1 MTDTDSNRPVRRRAR
16 IVREVAL
23 TMGAVTGLLCIITAA
38 AALLFGITPL
48 IVQSGSMEPT
58 MPTGALAIARTVP
71 ATDIRPG
78 DVISIT
84 NQHGIHIT
92 HRVVSVDSTTE
103 KAAALT
109 LQGDANSVPDA
120 QSYVITAAERVVFHV
135 DGLGYVAAWLHTPA
149 AKVLGGLA
157 VVALLWLVVFPAG
170 RRRSNKARPPTRPRK
185 PQHLASSASS
195 LVIVGLATALAVV
208 AGNAQG
214 SAAAYTDSAT
224 ATTGSFAS
232 RSDFVPRLNDP
243 FFGLTYVTCTN
254 STLTSPAVVTLDWK
268 HLGAPYQYRI
278 ILRDLSGNVWR
289 TVDVNPG
296 SAAVGST
303 LSATLG
309 ASGFPIDIVS
319 WDYDAE
325 IHTMLP
331 GGAVSAGWR
340 GYRVYKSLYSSNLQC
355 RFGLETS
362 GATAY
367 IPPPASITC
376 VTNTAQK
383 TATFSWP
390 HLSGYTYR
398 FIVRD
403 ATTGSIAYTSNILT
417 AGATPA
423 GQAVT
428 KTLAYS
434 ELTAAH
440 LSGTGAVVEVRTR
453 VNDTTQSTEFVSRQ
467 VTASAANGVA
477 CVAPAAGARMAAPT
491 TTTSPGGTSSP
502 TQSSTTADTSPSAAP
517 PVTTSTTPTTPTT
530 TTTTTTSMTTS
541 TPTSTS
547 TTTAAPTSPAEE
559 ALSATTI
566 SSTGNYSAQL
576 MQTASGPAVIIRSA
590 DGVEVH
596 RVSAAL
602 DDSLQWVPGSDELR
616 VISATGSVTISRQSG
631 VWVTTPS

>member
-1 MTDTDSNRPVRRRAR
+1 MTDISNSRPIRHRSR
-16 IVREVAL
+16 IIREVAL
-23 TMGAVTGLLCIITAA
+23 TIGAVTGLLCIIAA
-38 AALLFGITPL
+38 AVAVLFGITPL
-48 IVQSGSMEPT
+48 IIQSGSMEPT
-58 MPTGALAIARTVP
+58 IPTGSLAIADTVP

-78 DVISIT
+78 DVISVT
-84 NQHGIHIT
+84 NEQGIRIT

-103 KAAALT
+103 NFAALT
-109 LQGDANSVPDA
+109 LQGDANSVPDS

-149 AKVLGGLA
+149 ARILGGLA
-157 VVALLWLVVFPAG
+157 VVALLWLVIFPAG
-170 RRRSNKARPPTRPRK
+170 RRRSGEADAPTRSRK
-185 PQHLASSASS
+185 PQHLAGNASS
-195 LVIVGLATALAVV
+195 LVIVGLTTALAVV
-208 AGNAQG
+208 GGSVQG
-214 SAAAYTDSAT
+214 SAAAYIDSAS

-232 RSDFVPRLNDP
+232 RNDFVPRLNDP

-254 STLTSPAVVTLDWK
+254 STFTSPTVVTLDWK
-268 HLGAPYQYRI
+268 HIGAPYQYRI

-296 SAAVGST
+296 PSAAIGST

-340 GYRVYKSLYSSNLQC
+340 GYRVYKSLYTTNLHC
-355 RFGLETS
+355 RSGLETS
-362 GATAY
+362 GAAAY

-376 VTNTAQK
+376 LTNAAQK

-390 HLSGYTYR
+390 HLSGFTYR

-417 AGATPA
+417 AGGTPA

-434 ELTAAH
+434 ELTASH
-440 LSGTGAVVEVRTR
+440 LSGTGAIVEVRTR

-477 CVAPAAGARMAAPT
+477 CVVPAPGARTAAPT
-491 TTTSPGGTSSP
+491 TTASPSAGSTSSP
-502 TQSSTTADTSPSAAP
+502 PQSSTTAGTSPSGAP
-517 PVTTSTTPTTPTT
+517 PVSTTITPTTPTT
-530 TTTTTTSMTTS
+530 TATSP
-541 TPTSTS
+541 TPTSS
-547 TTTAAPTSPAEE
+547 TPAEPTE
-559 ALSATTI
+559 QTEQPISVAFS

-576 MQTASGPAVIIRSA
+576 MQTSAGPAVVIRSS
-590 DGVEVH
+590 DGMEAY
-596 RVSAAL
+596 RVSAAA
-602 DDSLQWVPGSDELR
+602 DDSLQWVPGSDELE
-616 VISATGSVTISRQSG
+616 VTGATGSVTISRQSG